1 MSELN
6 GVNGSQRRWDGREPI
21 FRDVPFER
29 SEWAGLYAVLKQVNQ
44 LKAELARAQYE
55 ATRTAYQNYL
65 EAYEQELAAYAQ
77 RRREDEA
84 YNREAYEQRRQLAE
98 KIEAIRQR
106 WQQEIDRLL
115 EELKS
120 ADVEAYRR
128 AGLAGINL
136 RGDPLLGIGLPE
148 EFEGRAAER
157 GEPDSDTMAETLL
170 TTSGTQGAAAAQ
182 DSFIAQASSL
192 QPALN
197 TAPAEPADSPEPFT
211 PEEAAHG
218 ACLPTDQ
225 SLVIPHWLHWV
236 APVLI
241 GLAIGQILLVA
252 LGRPIGDW
260 ASLAFWIA
268 SLAGVL
274 STLLW
279 YRAVWGWSRAV
290 GELYY
295 LFDWGAAKARRAA
308 WLGGFVLMLLAMLP
322 LALLAFTLSQLPT
335 VWTHDSQLLTALTL
349 LMMAPLLGLAL
360 VGGYLQGREQVV
372 RNAVQSAVVA
382 ARRNQQQEARQERM
396 QQEQLRLEAERERT
410 EQLRIARELERER
423 LADNR
428 PRTEQG
434 DAGRAGNNAPH
445 NGAPPPMVATPPP
458 IPASGDPHQRL
469 RDAFEAISYARGVYA
484 NYRRA
489 RELMQEELALY
500 EQMLRDLQPR
510 PIYDYLPP
518 QAEQRIQTL
527 YNQWRDA
534 YGAFLDYIAEAAR
547 ECKDSEQIQQRI
559 AEFKQTLMG

>member
-6 GVNGSQRRWDGREPI
+6 GVNGSSRRGWDGREPI

-29 SEWAGLYAVLKQVNQ
+29 SEWAGVYAVLKQVNQ
-44 LKAELARAQYE
+44 LKAELAHAQYE

-65 EAYEQELAAYAQ
+65 KAYEQELAAYAQ

-84 YNREAYEQRRQLAE
+84 YNREAYEQRRLIAE

-115 EELKS
+115 EELNS

-148 EFEGRAAER
+148 ELEGRAAER
-157 GEPDSDTMAETLL
+157 DATDSDGTADASLAD
-170 TTSGTQGAAAAQ
+170 SGTQGTAAAHASFTAQ
-182 DSFIAQASSL
+182 VSRS
-192 QPALN
+192 QPALD
-197 TAPAEPADSPEPFT
+197 ASLIDSADSPEPLT
-211 PEEAAHG
+211 PEEAAHD
-218 ACLPTDQ
+218 ACLPTNQ
-225 SLVIPHWLHWV
+225 SLVIPHWLHWA

-260 ASLAFWIA
+260 ESLAFWIA
-268 SLAGVL
+268 SLAGVM

-279 YRAVWGWSRAV
+279 YRVVWGLSRAV
-290 GELYY
+290 SELYY

-308 WLGGFVLMLLAMLP
+308 WLGGFALMLLAISP
-322 LALLAFTLSQLPT
+322 LALLAFTLSQLPA
-335 VWTHDSQLLTALTL
+335 VWTRDSQLLTALTL
-349 LMMAPLLGLAL
+349 LLMLPLLGLAL

-382 ARRNQQQEARQERM
+382 AKRNQLQEAREQARQERI
-396 QQEQLRLEAERERT
+396 QREQIRLEQERERT
-410 EQLRIARELERER
+410 E
-423 LADNR
+423 
-428 PRTEQG
+428 
-434 DAGRAGNNAPH
+434 GNNAPH
-445 NGAPPPMVATPPP
+445 NGAPPPPVAVLPPAP
-458 IPASGDPHQRL
+458 SSNDPHQRL

-500 EQMLRDLQPR
+500 EQMVRDLQPR

-534 YGAFLDYIAEAAR
+534 YGAFLDYIAEATR

-559 AEFKQTLMG
+559 ADFKRALMG